1 MRDDVQFSAG
11 GIVLLRRRLLLIEAR
26 RTRRWQLPKG
36 HVERGESPRQ
46 AAVREILEE
55 TGAAVTVIEPAGE
68 IEYRF
73 RGPHGR
79 WIFKHVDFFLCEFAG
94 QTSDR
99 CDPDEVMRAEWHRWD
114 RALELLAFASER
126 DLVRRS
132 LERVEHA
139 QRSPMP
145 SPFEPAPWR
154 FAGAGGSDAAMA
166 TGRSSRGARS
176 RLDSGATPGGD
187 IDGPEEIP

>member
-11 GIVLLRRRLLLIEAR
+11 GIVLLRSRILLIEAR

-46 AAVREILEE
+46 AAMREILEE

-73 RGPHGR
+73 RGSHGR

-99 CDPDEVMRAEWHRWD
+99 CDPHEVMRAEWHGWD
-114 RALELLAFASER
+114 RALELLAFSSER

-132 LERVEHA
+132 LERVEHS

-145 SPFEPAPWR
+145 SSFEPAPWR
-154 FAGAGGSDAAMA
+154 FAEAGRSAGAIASRG
-166 TGRSSRGARS
+166 SSRGARS
-176 RLDSGATPGGD
+176 RLDSGTKPGGD